1 MCALHNS
8 ASNNLNISFNGV
20 CGPDTLEPNNNSKF
34 KETRQK
40 MRLNIFAAVACEM
53 VVLSSHCGGLWLLTA
68 SDITQVL
75 QHESHEPRVM
85 VAHCYHK

>member
-1 MCALHNS
+1 
-8 ASNNLNISFNGV
+8 
-20 CGPDTLEPNNNSKF
+20 
-34 KETRQK
+34 
-40 MRLNIFAAVACEM
+40 MRLNIFAAVAGEM